1 MFDGSFNNN
10 YNETHGE
17 LWMYCLRT
25 WSGYG
30 VDGSGTLATVTFK
43 AKLGGTSSLT
53 LANTILGNSTAQR
66 ISHTTTDGTVYVGGH
81 DVAII
86 SVVPSKTIVGQGY
99 PIKINVT
106 VENQGDLTVTFNVTL
121 YANTTA
127 IETQTV
133 NSMPNGTSTILTFT
147 WNTLG
152 FAKGNY
158 TIRAYAQPVSGE
170 TDTADNTYEDGWVLV
185 SCVGDVNGDKKTTIS
200 DIVLVIGKFGTLPSS
215 PDWNPNMDIDGND
228 KVTIA
233 DIVITIGNFGNIW
246 T

>member
-30 VDGSGTLATVTFK
+30 VDGSGTLATATFK

-66 ISHTTTDGTVYVGGH
+66 ISHITTDGTVEIGGH
-81 DVAII
+81 DIAIV
-86 SVVPSKTIVGQGY
+86 SVVPHKTIVGQGY
-99 PIKINVT
+99 TCRINVT
-106 VENQGDLTVTFNVTL
+106 AENQGGYTETFNVTV

-147 WNTLG
+147 WNTSG
-152 FAKGNY
+152 FVKGNY
-158 TIRAYAQPVSGE
+158 TIWAYAWPVPGE
-170 TDTADNTYEDGWVLV
+170 TDTADNSLLDSWVKV
-185 SCVGDVNGDKKTTIS
+185 VVPGNVNGDGIVDMK
-200 DIVLVIGKFGTLPSS
+200 DITMILRAYGSTPGQPKY
-215 PDWNPNMDIDGND
+215 NPNCDVNCDGIVD
-228 KVTIA
+228 MKDVTIA
-233 DIVITIGNFGNIW
+233 LRNYGKTE